1 MKTIKIEL
9 TLEQLELVNS
19 AITHQILM
27 LNQRCDG
34 HKGLTNKRD
43 RYGEII
49 NYLHK
54 CAVDYVKNEFDN
66 LSSSDVFT
74 LEDYQQKSKESLKT
88 LIAPSIFE
96 LRQLRVGDLVKLSFV
111 SEKNDTYSFT
121 REHIWVKIK
130 EIKPSNLFKGV
141 IEDDP
146 RHISLKYG
154 DIVFFE
160 EKHIADISFQK

>member
-66 LSSSDVFT
+66 LSPSDLFI
-74 LEDYQQKSKESLKT
+74 LEDCQQKNKDFPESFEIPT
-88 LIAPSIFE
+88 IFE
-96 LRQLRVGDLVKLSFV
+96 LKQLRVGDLVKLCFIP
-111 SEKNDTYSFT
+111 KNDTSSLT
-121 REHIWVKIK
+121 GERLWVEIREIG
-130 EIKPSNLFKGV
+130 PNRMFKG
-141 IEDDP
+141 IIKNDP
-146 RHISLKYG
+146 VLIPLEYG

-160 EKHIADISFQK
+160 ERHIADISFQK

>member
-19 AITHQILM
+19 AITYQILM

-66 LSSSDVFT
+66 LSPSDLFI
-74 LEDYQQKSKESLKT
+74 LEDCQQKNKDFPESSEIPT
-88 LIAPSIFE
+88 IFE
-96 LRQLRVGDLVKLSFV
+96 LKQLRVGDLVKLCFIP
-111 SEKNDTYSFT
+111 KNDTSSLT
-121 REHIWVKIK
+121 GERLWVEIREIG
-130 EIKPSNLFKGV
+130 PNRMFKG
-141 IEDDP
+141 IIKNDP
-146 RHISLKYG
+146 VLIPLNYD

-160 EKHIADISFQK
+160 EKHIANISFQK

>member
-19 AITHQILM
+19 AITYQILM

-66 LSSSDVFT
+66 LSSSDLFI
-74 LEDYQQKSKESLKT
+74 LEDCQQKNKDFPESFEIPT
-88 LIAPSIFE
+88 IFE
-96 LRQLRVGDLVKLSFV
+96 LKQLRVGDLVKLCFIP
-111 SEKNDTYSFT
+111 KNDTSSLNGERLWVEI
-121 REHIWVKIK
+121 REIG
-130 EIKPSNLFKGV
+130 SNRVFKG
-141 IEDDP
+141 IIKNDP
-146 RHISLKYG
+146 ILIPLDYG

>member
-66 LSSSDVFT
+66 LSPSDLFI
-74 LEDYQQKSKESLKT
+74 LEDCQQKNKDFPESFEIPT
-88 LIAPSIFE
+88 IFE
-96 LRQLRVGDLVKLSFV
+96 LKQLRVGDLVKLCFIP
-111 SEKNDTYSFT
+111 KNDTSSLT
-121 REHIWVKIK
+121 GERLWVEIREIG
-130 EIKPSNLFKGV
+130 PNRMFKG
-141 IEDDP
+141 IIKNDP
-146 RHISLKYG
+146 VLIPLNYD

-160 EKHIADISFQK
+160 EKHIANISFQK

>member
-66 LSSSDVFT
+66 LSSSDLFI
-74 LEDYQQKSKESLKT
+74 LEDCQQKNKDFPESFEIPT
-88 LIAPSIFE
+88 IFE
-96 LRQLRVGDLVKLSFV
+96 LKQLRVGDLVKLCFIP
-111 SEKNDTYSFT
+111 KNDTSSLT
-121 REHIWVKIK
+121 GERLWVEIREIG
-130 EIKPSNLFKGV
+130 PNRMFKG
-141 IEDDP
+141 IIKNDP
-146 RHISLKYG
+146 VLIPLNYD

-160 EKHIADISFQK
+160 EKHIANISFQK